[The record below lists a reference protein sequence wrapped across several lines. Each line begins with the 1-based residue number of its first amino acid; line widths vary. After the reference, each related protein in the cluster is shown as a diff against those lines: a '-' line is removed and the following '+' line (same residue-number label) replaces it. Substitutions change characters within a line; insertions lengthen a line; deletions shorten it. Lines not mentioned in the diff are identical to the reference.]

1 MVLDSSAIIAI
12 LFEEEEAERFART
25 IETAPVRLLSVAN
38 WVETSLVVLAR
49 KGAQGLGDLERFILD
64 AAIDRVPVDV
74 ASGALAI
81 TAFRRFGRTR
91 HPARLNFGDCF
102 AYALAKATGEPL
114 LFKGGDF
121 ALTDIAAAAS

>member
-12 LFEEEEAERFART
+12 LFEEEEAERFAQT
-25 IETAPVRLLSVAN
+25 IERASVRLLSVVN
-38 WVETSLVVLAR
+38 WVEAALVVLAR
-49 KGAQGLGDLERFILD
+49 KGEQGFSDLERFIAD
-64 AAIDRVPVDV
+64 AAIDRVPIDS
-74 ASGALAI
+74 ASGGLAI
-81 TAFRRFGRTR
+81 AAFRDFGRGR

-121 ALTDIAAAAS
+121 ALTDIAAAS